1 MRLVNDYSNNFIK
14 NVKMLALSDNIK
26 KLRTKAGI
34 SQSHLAKTVGVNQSA
49 ICKMEKGMLIPSIAT
64 LDDIARALNVAIDDL
79 VRGT

>member
-1 MRLVNDYSNNFIK
+1 
-14 NVKMLALSDNIK
+14 MLALSDNIK

-49 ICKMEKGMLIPSIAT
+49 ICKMEKGMLIPSIAM

>member
-1 MRLVNDYSNNFIK
+1 
-14 NVKMLALSDNIK
+14 MLALSDNIK

-49 ICKMEKGMLIPSIAT
+49 ICKMEKGVLIPSIAT

>member
-1 MRLVNDYSNNFIK
+1 
-14 NVKMLALSDNIK
+14 MLALSDNIK

-49 ICKMEKGMLIPSIAT
+49 ICKMEKGMLIPSIAS

>member
-1 MRLVNDYSNNFIK
+1 
-14 NVKMLALSDNIK
+14 MLALSDNIK

-49 ICKMEKGMLIPSIAT
+49 ICNMETGMLIPSIAT

>member
-1 MRLVNDYSNNFIK
+1 
-14 NVKMLALSDNIK
+14 MLALSDNIK

-49 ICKMEKGMLIPSIAT
+49 ICKMEKGRLIPSIAT

>member
-1 MRLVNDYSNNFIK
+1 
-14 NVKMLALSDNIK
+14 MLALSDNIK

-34 SQSHLAKTVGVNQSA
+34 SQSHLAKAVGVNQSA

-79 VRGT
+79 VRGKTA

>member
-1 MRLVNDYSNNFIK
+1 
-14 NVKMLALSDNIK
+14 MLALSDNIK

-79 VRGT
+79 VRGKTA

>member
-1 MRLVNDYSNNFIK
+1 M
-14 NVKMLALSDNIK
+14 ALSDNIK

>member
-1 MRLVNDYSNNFIK
+1 
-14 NVKMLALSDNIK
+14 MLALSDNIK

>member
-1 MRLVNDYSNNFIK
+1 
-14 NVKMLALSDNIK
+14 MLALSDNIK

-64 LDDIARALNVAIDDL
+64 MDDIARALNVAIDDL

>member
-1 MRLVNDYSNNFIK
+1 
-14 NVKMLALSDNIK
+14 MLALSDNIK

-49 ICKMEKGMLIPSIAT
+49 ICKLEKGMLIPSIAT

>member
-1 MRLVNDYSNNFIK
+1 
-14 NVKMLALSDNIK
+14 MLALSDNIK
-26 KLRTKAGI
+26 KTQDEGRNKPVTSL
-34 SQSHLAKTVGVNQSA
+34 QKTVGVNQSA

>member
-1 MRLVNDYSNNFIK
+1 
-14 NVKMLALSDNIK
+14 MLALSDNIK

-49 ICKMEKGMLIPSIAT
+49 ICKMEKGMLIPSSAT

>member
-1 MRLVNDYSNNFIK
+1 
-14 NVKMLALSDNIK
+14 MLALSDNIK

-49 ICKMEKGMLIPSIAT
+49 ICKMEKGMIIPSVAT

-79 VRGT
+79 VRGKTA